1 MQRQPDTAPSAEP
14 GLQAVE
20 RYIDALWLERGLSA
34 HTAAAYRRD
43 LTATQ
48 HWLHGRGSD
57 LCSAPGAEL
66 MACLAARG
74 AAGLSPRSLA
84 RLVSSLR
91 GFYRHLRREGLRE
104 DDPSE
109 LIAPPRLGRPLP
121 GSLSEADV
129 EALLAA
135 PDTATAIG
143 LRDRTMLELLY
154 ASGLR
159 VSELVG
165 LRLHQYQPVRGLVQV
180 TGKGQRERLVPV
192 GEVAQRWM
200 QRWLEQGRAAR
211 PDAASGDLVFPG
223 RAGRMMTRQTFWH
236 RIRQHARV
244 AGIATPV
251 SPHTLRHAFATHLL
265 NHGADL
271 RVVQMLLGHAD
282 LSTTQIYTHVAT
294 ARLQQLHAEHHPRG

>member
-1 MQRQPDTAPSAEP
+1 MQRRPDTAPSAEP

-121 GSLSEADV
+121 ASLSEADV

-143 LRDRTMLELLY
+143 LRDRTMPMNGATAY
-154 ASGLR
+154 RRHG
-159 VSELVG
+159 
-165 LRLHQYQPVRGLVQV
+165 VRW
-180 TGKGQRERLVPV
+180 RERQQGPRALGPGGGTSIQPRHFVRQRTAQEAGGRGKTPDELSTV
-192 GEVAQRWM
+192 GHPGLPMR
-200 QRWLEQGRAAR
+200 LGSPRAAGSSPVVSAR
-211 PDAASGDLVFPG
+211 AAAAPACGAAAGDAAAAAASAPG
-223 RAGRMMTRQTFWH
+223 A
-236 RIRQHARV
+236 
-244 AGIATPV
+244 
-251 SPHTLRHAFATHLL
+251 S
-265 NHGADL
+265 
-271 RVVQMLLGHAD
+271 
-282 LSTTQIYTHVAT
+282 S
-294 ARLQQLHAEHHPRG
+294 